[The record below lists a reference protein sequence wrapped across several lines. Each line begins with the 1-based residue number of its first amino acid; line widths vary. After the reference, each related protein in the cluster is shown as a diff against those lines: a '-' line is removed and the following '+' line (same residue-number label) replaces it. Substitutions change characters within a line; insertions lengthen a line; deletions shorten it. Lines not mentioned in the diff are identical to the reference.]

1 MTNSMHARM
10 QAQQILLYN
19 PFIFNPLSSN
29 QTAELGTFR
38 RDLGCRNTFKLNS
51 GAQNGCSGAQFQT
64 PKSFRCGLGAGRR
77 SRANAQRQSV
87 NIYSRFSSEY
97 FHLNK
102 KSNIRNWLASSAGNS
117 VCLST
122 GACVVQRVHN
132 RFFGMR
138 ELGYFSNGKRDIKK
152 I

>member
-1 MTNSMHARM
+1 MSSVCFHIFLHYSRPGWNLCYCHAGPPRRM
-10 QAQQILLYN
+10 PKHQ
-19 PFIFNPLSSN
+19 S
-29 QTAELGTFR
+29 AELGTFR
-38 RDLGCRNTFKLNS
+38 RDLGCGNTFKLNS

-102 KSNIRNWLASSAGNS
+102 KSNIRNSLASSAGNS

-122 GACVVQRVHN
+122 GALCSAWAGRWVTR
-132 RFFGMR
+132 
-138 ELGYFSNGKRDIKK
+138 
-152 I
+152 

>member
-38 RDLGCRNTFKLNS
+38 RDLGCGNTVELRCAKWL
-51 GAQNGCSGAQFQT
+51 
-64 PKSFRCGLGAGRR
+64 FRCAISNSKKLQVRARCR

-122 GACVVQRVHN
+122 GACVVQTSAWVGRRVT
-132 RFFGMR
+132 R
-138 ELGYFSNGKRDIKK
+138 
-152 I
+152 